1 MFGSTYRYA
10 PGPLIVDL
18 ENFNNPATTSRLYF
32 TVTTMN
38 EDGAVYKIDESSDKF
53 FLDF

>member
-1 MFGSTYRYA
+1 MFSTYRSA

-18 ENFNNPATTSRLYF
+18 TNFNNPATTNRLYF
-32 TVTTMN
+32 AVTTYN
-38 EDGAVYKIDESSDKF
+38 EDGAVYKIDESANRF